1 MQVSI
6 TFTLTMPLVFH
17 KADISFRMP
26 KATAI
31 KGFVTAQFKKETKK
45 ALDLSCVFC
54 SDEFVLDINKRFLDH
69 DYYTDIITF
78 PLDDTDKKTTA
89 ELYISIGR
97 VKENATTLGIS
108 FEKELHRVIFHGVLH
123 LCGYGDK
130 TKKEI
135 ALMRQKEDEWLDLF
149 YKLAQ

>member
-1 MQVSI
+1 MI
-6 TFTLTMPLVFH
+6 RT
-17 KADISFRMP
+17 
-26 KATAI
+26 
-31 KGFVTAQFKKETKK
+31 
-45 ALDLSCVFC
+45 
-54 SDEFVLDINKRFLDH
+54 
-69 DYYTDIITF
+69 
-78 PLDDTDKKTTA
+78 KKTTA